1 MNHVFV
7 RSGSLEEETE
17 LAKRTF
23 EETLALCDEDEYPGD
38 FGGEWRP
45 VEMTMIFKNDT
56 EISVDGV
63 KIPAQHFNTVHSD
76 LAVQVAL
83 QKEETE
89 KLREELK
96 KVSQKYDE
104 AILVVKSYG
113 DVLDECEMGQ
123 CDGCEDWYHM
133 DRLDN
138 GDGDGGGGL
147 WCQWCMPDEED
158 DM

>member
-104 AILVVKSYG
+104 LVKRTWCESGG
-113 DVLDECEMGQ
+113 DDLYW
-123 CDGCEDWYHM
+123 CDVCSKHKNRESQDVVFDDIICCRKCGTY
-133 DRLDN
+133 L
-138 GDGDGGGGL
+138 GDTNKV
-147 WCQWCMPDEED
+147 
-158 DM
+158 